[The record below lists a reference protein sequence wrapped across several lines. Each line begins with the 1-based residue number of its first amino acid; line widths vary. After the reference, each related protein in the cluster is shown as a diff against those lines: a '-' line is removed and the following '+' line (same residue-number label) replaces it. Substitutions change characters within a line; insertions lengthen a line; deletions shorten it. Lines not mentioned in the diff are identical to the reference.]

1 MVFMGN
7 GAVVDGF
14 GATISNVRSFV
25 KTATPFPDIISTGLV
40 TGGTG
45 GTLDV
50 AENDLAT
57 SICFLTVIPMNTKVM
72 SIIKGAFVVP
82 VTQPVKFNFLGDG
95 SRILA

>member
-1 MVFMGN
+1 MGN

-14 GATISNVRSFV
+14 RAAIANVRSFV
-25 KTATPFPDIISTGLV
+25 KAVAAFPDIISAGLI

-45 GTLDV
+45 GALDV

-57 SICFLTVIPMNTKVM
+57 CICFLTVIPVNTKVV

-82 VTQPVKFNFLGDG
+82 VTQPVKLNFLGDSG
-95 SRILA
+95 RILA